1 MDTQQHMYSMNVTAT
16 TARAALLCVD
26 IARQDSSK
34 QILQQPY
41 GRLPEMTEHM
51 DRTRLISSFVYCYPK
66 IRKSIRPFSLISG
79 LIHSVEK
86 SPSSLVTMDIEA

>member
-1 MDTQQHMYSMNVTAT
+1 MNVTAT
-16 TARAALLCVD
+16 TGHLAVREGENVTSVNSFSGVFSNSHLCVSARAALLCVD

-51 DRTRLISSFVYCYPK
+51 DRTRLIVFYLPAL
-66 IRKSIRPFSLISG
+66 F
-79 LIHSVEK
+79 
-86 SPSSLVTMDIEA
+86 